1 MDEPTFDVIFE
12 RIFERILERN
22 VEKLATANTPR
33 MMSMR
38 RAAAYLDVTP
48 RQLSNLFAAW
58 GIRTV
63 QYRAGGNCY
72 VEREEIDR
80 MIERLKSERESRVI

>member
-1 MDEPTFDVIFE
+1 MDAVFE
-12 RIFERILERN
+12 RAFESILERN
-22 VEKLATANTPR
+22 IEKLAKANKPR

-48 RQLSNLFAAW
+48 RQLLNLFSDW
-58 GIRTV
+58 EIKTV
-63 QYRAGGNCY
+63 QYRVGGNCY

-80 MIERLKSERESRVI
+80 VIERLKERTK